1 MSLQYPSNVLFL
13 SAKWEIAG
21 KSVVAMISHIE
32 KVESLV
38 IQRFLEIVGSA
49 QFLSRTAKLPHS
61 VKLKIH
67 RWRQRTG
74 SSPVTGTTSE
84 QTSYRLLR
92 LFYKSQSAL
101 TPLLLLSKPNPLS
114 LGFGLGPPLRGG
126 FVLLQENIGRN
137 QPFHIVFSPS
147 EYIPSVDEH
156 KSSGAGTIKCRTARN
171 RWEGVRFFW
180 TVSHTDV
187 SLKGVVPDG
196 RKKQAYPACA
206 HCQERMK

>member
-1 MSLQYPSNVLFL
+1 MKEAPVVQWIERQIPVLNV
-13 SAKWEIAG
+13 G
-21 KSVVAMISHIE
+21 
-32 KVESLV
+32 
-38 IQRFLEIVGSA
+38 
-49 QFLSRTAKLPHS
+49 
-61 VKLKIH
+61 
-67 RWRQRTG
+67 G
-74 SSPVTGTTSE
+74 SSPFGRTTSE
-84 QTSYRLLR
+84 QSSLCSDVLLFPR
-92 LFYKSQSAL
+92 NKMP
-101 TPLLLLSKPNPLS
+101 TPLLLLSKPKPLP

-171 RWEGVRFFW
+171 RWEGVRFSW

>member
-1 MSLQYPSNVLFL
+1 MRDLGSR
-13 SAKWEIAG
+13 A
-21 KSVVAMISHIE
+21 AMR
-32 KVESLV
+32 V
-38 IQRFLEIVGSA
+38 
-49 QFLSRTAKLPHS
+49 
-61 VKLKIH
+61 
-67 RWRQRTG
+67 G
-74 SSPVTGTTSE
+74 SSPFRRTTSE
-84 QTSYRLLR
+84 QSPLCSDVFCLWQKRHPPAPVLLR
-92 LFYKSQSAL
+92 F
-101 TPLLLLSKPNPLS
+101 KPNPLL

>member
-1 MSLQYPSNVLFL
+1 MYFHVYLIYRFTRTFTDHSSVITRCWGFELQNGKSSLKSQQTLATQDFAPASFL
-13 SAKWEIAG
+13 S
-21 KSVVAMISHIE
+21 
-32 KVESLV
+32 
-38 IQRFLEIVGSA
+38 
-49 QFLSRTAKLPHS
+49 TPD
-61 VKLKIH
+61 
-67 RWRQRTG
+67 
-74 SSPVTGTTSE
+74 TSE

>member
-1 MSLQYPSNVLFL
+1 MASIVLRCSTSEQALYRLLRLFYKSQSKLTPLLLLSKSNPLHWASIWFWVQT
-13 SAKWEIAG
+13 W
-21 KSVVAMISHIE
+21 
-32 KVESLV
+32 
-38 IQRFLEIVGSA
+38 
-49 QFLSRTAKLPHS
+49 KLLAS
-61 VKLKIH
+61 ILL
-67 RWRQRTG
+67 RC
-74 SSPVTGTTSE
+74 STSE

-171 RWEGVRFFW
+171 RWEGVRFSW

>member
-1 MSLQYPSNVLFL
+1 MYNVTCTGRCDGIGRR
-13 SAKWEIAG
+13 SG
-21 KSVVAMISHIE
+21 
-32 KVESLV
+32 
-38 IQRFLEIVGSA
+38 
-49 QFLSRTAKLPHS
+49 
-61 VKLKIH
+61 LKIH

-156 KSSGAGTIKCRTARN
+156 KSSGAGTHKMPHGKEPLGGCSFLLDSIAYRCFF
-171 RWEGVRFFW
+171 EGCG
-180 TVSHTDV
+180 S
-187 SLKGVVPDG
+187 G
-196 RKKQAYPACA
+196 RPKKTGISCLCA
-206 HCQERMK
+206 LPGADEIV

>member
-1 MSLQYPSNVLFL
+1 MSRVKKVLTKEESHGNINLALRGADKFARCASGGIGRL
-13 SAKWEIAG
+13 AG
-21 KSVVAMISHIE
+21 FRCQCSQGRA
-32 KVESLV
+32 
-38 IQRFLEIVGSA
+38 GSTPA
-49 QFLSRTAKLPHS
+49 SR
-61 VKLKIH
+61 
-67 RWRQRTG
+67 
-74 SSPVTGTTSE
+74 TTSE

>member
-1 MSLQYPSNVLFL
+1 MGGKITLAIRRRFGYNSKVS
-13 SAKWEIAG
+13 SAGVMELVDVVDSKSTAG
-21 KSVVAMISHIE
+21 DSVPVRVRSPAPRRSKRHIVCSDFFT
-32 KVESLV
+32 KV
-38 IQRFLEIVGSA
+38 RA
-49 QFLSRTAKLPHS
+49 RSRRCSSFPNRTRC
-61 VKLKIH
+61 
-67 RWRQRTG
+67 RWA
-74 SSPVTGTTSE
+74 S
-84 QTSYRLLR
+84 
-92 LFYKSQSAL
+92 
-101 TPLLLLSKPNPLS
+101 
-114 LGFGLGPPLRGG
+114 GPPLRGG

>member
-1 MSLQYPSNVLFL
+1 MDNVTCTGRCDGIGRR
-13 SAKWEIAG
+13 SG
-21 KSVVAMISHIE
+21 
-32 KVESLV
+32 
-38 IQRFLEIVGSA
+38 
-49 QFLSRTAKLPHS
+49 
-61 VKLKIH
+61 LKIH

>member
-1 MSLQYPSNVLFL
+1 MYNVTCTGRCDGIGRR
-13 SAKWEIAG
+13 SG
-21 KSVVAMISHIE
+21 
-32 KVESLV
+32 
-38 IQRFLEIVGSA
+38 
-49 QFLSRTAKLPHS
+49 
-61 VKLKIH
+61 LKIH

-137 QPFHIVFSPS
+137 QPFHIVCSPS

-171 RWEGVRFFW
+171 RWEGVRFSW

>member
-1 MSLQYPSNVLFL
+1 MSSFAGVPCVIYGFSNASGGLRSGGSAGVCASGFGNWSYSKTFYGFYPSGSPNI
-13 SAKWEIAG
+13 S
-21 KSVVAMISHIE
+21 KSSCPQGH
-32 KVESLV
+32 
-38 IQRFLEIVGSA
+38 VGSNPTRSA
-49 QFLSRTAKLPHS
+49 M
-61 VKLKIH
+61 
-67 RWRQRTG
+67 
-74 SSPVTGTTSE
+74 SE

-171 RWEGVRFFW
+171 RWEGVRFSW

>member
-1 MSLQYPSNVLFL
+1 MACAGRLGVGGRLSDRSSLRWNFVLANREGFLYNVTCTGRCDGIGRR
-13 SAKWEIAG
+13 SG
-21 KSVVAMISHIE
+21 
-32 KVESLV
+32 
-38 IQRFLEIVGSA
+38 
-49 QFLSRTAKLPHS
+49 
-61 VKLKIH
+61 LKIH

-101 TPLLLLSKPNPLS
+101 ILLLLLSKPNPLS
-114 LGFGLGPPLRGG
+114 LGFGLGPPLCGG

-171 RWEGVRFFW
+171 RWEGVRFSW

-206 HCQERMK
+206 HCQEWMK

>member
-1 MSLQYPSNVLFL
+1 MDVWVQVPSLAPSL
-13 SAKWEIAG
+13 SCGEKKKNGYARVVELADSLDSG
-21 KSVVAMISHIE
+21 SSVHYA
-32 KVESLV
+32 
-38 IQRFLEIVGSA
+38 RA
-49 QFLSRTAKLPHS
+49 
-61 VKLKIH
+61 
-67 RWRQRTG
+67 G
-74 SSPVTGTTSE
+74 SSPASRTTSE
-84 QTSYRLLR
+84 QALYRLLR

-126 FVLLQENIGRN
+126 FVFLQENIGRN

>member
-1 MSLQYPSNVLFL
+1 MYFHVYLIYRFTRTFTDHSSVITRCWGFELQNGKSSLKSPQTLATQDFAPASFL
-13 SAKWEIAG
+13 S
-21 KSVVAMISHIE
+21 
-32 KVESLV
+32 
-38 IQRFLEIVGSA
+38 
-49 QFLSRTAKLPHS
+49 TPD
-61 VKLKIH
+61 
-67 RWRQRTG
+67 
-74 SSPVTGTTSE
+74 TSE